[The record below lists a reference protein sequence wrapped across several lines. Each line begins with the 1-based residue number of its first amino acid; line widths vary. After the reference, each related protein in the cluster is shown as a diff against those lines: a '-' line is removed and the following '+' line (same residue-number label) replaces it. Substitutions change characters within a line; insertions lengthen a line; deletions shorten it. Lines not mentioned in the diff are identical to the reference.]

1 MKLQKTM
8 VTKRLVR
15 KDWGL
20 ASLRPRLHSPFSPF
34 SPSNRNILAPSPS
47 EISPVLA

>member
-20 ASLRPRLHSPFSPF
+20 ASLRPRLHSPFSP
-34 SPSNRNILAPSPS
+34 SNRNMLAPSPS